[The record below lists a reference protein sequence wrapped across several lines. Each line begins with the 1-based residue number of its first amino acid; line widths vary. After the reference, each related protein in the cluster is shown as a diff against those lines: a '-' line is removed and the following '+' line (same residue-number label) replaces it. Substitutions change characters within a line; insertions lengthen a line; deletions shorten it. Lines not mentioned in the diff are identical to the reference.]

1 MNRRR
6 WAAATAV
13 ALVAVGVL
21 TGWVL
26 FIRRADVT
34 PLLANSVGPVDS
46 RGSLGAPALLGSAP
60 SAMVYASGAI
70 WAAEGDS
77 DAVVRIDPDDRRV
90 TQTVRGVGRNPQ
102 AVAALGEDLWV
113 VAFREKVVTRVDMT
127 TAQAGHKIRVGTDP
141 VAVAAGR
148 AASGSPTAATTPSSG
163 STPPP
168 STLTRRSS
176 SATAPPRWPW
186 TGRPCGWPT
195 AAAGR

>member
-1 MNRRR
+1 
-6 WAAATAV
+6 
-13 ALVAVGVL
+13 
-21 TGWVL
+21 L

-46 RGSLGAPALLGSAP
+46 RGSLGAPAPLGSAP

-90 TQTVRGVGRNPQ
+90 TQTLRGVGRNPQ
-102 AVAALGEDLWV
+102 ALAALGEDLWV

-141 VAVAAGR
+141 VAVAAGPGGVWV
-148 AASGSPTAATTPSSG
+148 ANSGDNTVVRIDPATEHTDAPIFVGDGPTALA
-163 STPPP
+163 
-168 STLTRRSS
+168 
-176 SATAPPRWPW
+176 W
-186 TGRPCGWPT
+186 TGRPCG
-195 AAAGR
+195 